1 MEEPPIP
8 PPGSMPPRLPTPPI
22 LNVVVEE
29 AVKPAP
35 PRKRKKPE
43 DGTEVQ
49 PRRLRR
55 LHEACARCRR
65 KKIKVSFASYLFM
78 PRRCQVFYERLLMH
92 NLLLVSV
99 RFQTS

>member
-1 MEEPPIP
+1 MEEPPMP
-8 PPGSMPPRLPTPPI
+8 PPGSMPPRMPTPPI

-29 AVKPAP
+29 AVKPA

-78 PRRCQVFYERLLMH
+78 PRRC
-92 NLLLVSV
+92 
-99 RFQTS
+99 RFFTGAY